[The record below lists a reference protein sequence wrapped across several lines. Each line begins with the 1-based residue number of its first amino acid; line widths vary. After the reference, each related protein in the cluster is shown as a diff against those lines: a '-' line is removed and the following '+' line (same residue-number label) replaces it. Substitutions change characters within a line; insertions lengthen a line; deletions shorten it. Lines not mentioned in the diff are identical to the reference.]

1 MKITE
6 FRLGNLIN
14 FESQGIVKEKII
26 DIQWFIQN
34 ENNIDLHFWKPIQI
48 TDEFLLRL
56 DTDFTIIKLERG
68 VRVFNIS
75 FNNIEY
81 VHQLQNL
88 WIIFWNRELKI
99 LPE

>member
-48 TDEFLLRL
+48 TDDFLLRL

-68 VRVFNIS
+68 VRVLIFHLIILNMFINCKIYGL
-75 FNNIEY
+75 FFGIE
-81 VHQLQNL
+81 N
-88 WIIFWNRELKI
+88 
-99 LPE
+99 